1 MEFIISQLCGIAVSV
16 AAILSMQLK
25 NIKHILIC
33 QLLCNFLGAISYIM
47 LGGFSG
53 CGIYIAA
60 CVQTVLYYVFN
71 LKNIKPHALF
81 TVFFMAVFL
90 MCSIATYQGFEDVI
104 SAVAALTCA
113 MALSRTKPSGYRF
126 FMLLNGLLWLIYDL
140 CMGAY
145 GMMFSHIVTMCSAAV
160 GIIRLDLK
168 LNKAI

>member
-1 MEFIISQLCGIAVSV
+1 MEFIISQLCGFAVSV
-16 AAILSMQLK
+16 VAILSMQLK
-25 NIKHILIC
+25 NIKHILSC
-33 QLLCNFLGAISYIM
+33 QLVCNFLGAISYIM

>member
-1 MEFIISQLCGIAVSV
+1 MEFIISQLCGFIVS
-16 AAILSMQLK
+16 AFAILSMQLK

-33 QLLCNFLGAISYIM
+33 QLVCNGLGALSYIM

-71 LKNIKPHALF
+71 LKNIKPHAMF

-90 MCSIATYQGFEDVI
+90 MCSIATYRGFEDVI
-104 SAVAALTCA
+104 SAIAALTCA

-140 CMGAY
+140 CVEAY
-145 GMMFSHIVTMCSAAV
+145 GMMFSHIITFASAGI
-160 GIIRLDLK
+160 GIIRLDIK
-168 LNKAI
+168 KSK

>member
-1 MEFIISQLCGIAVSV
+1 MEFIISQLCGFAVSV

-33 QLLCNFLGAISYIM
+33 QLVCNFLGAISYIM

-168 LNKAI
+168 RR